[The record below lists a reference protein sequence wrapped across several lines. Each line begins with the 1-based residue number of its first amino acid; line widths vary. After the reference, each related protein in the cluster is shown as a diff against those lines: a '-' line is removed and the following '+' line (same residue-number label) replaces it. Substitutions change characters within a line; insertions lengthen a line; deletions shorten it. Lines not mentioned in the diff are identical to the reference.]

1 MKIDLLVIDPQYDFC
16 NPKGNLYVAGAED
29 DMKRLSTMIKKRKA
43 KINNIHSTLDQHHI
57 INIAHPIFWRDST
70 GNHPDPFTL
79 ITIDDLADG
88 AWMTTKPSM
97 MKRAAEYIKELA
109 LKGRYVLCIWPPHC
123 IIGSLGA
130 TIVPEV
136 YEAYCEW
143 ESERFAIANKVTKGS
158 NFWTEHYSAVRA
170 EVPDPDDPGTAMN
183 ISLINTLK
191 EADVIG
197 IAGEAISHCVA
208 NTIRDIADEVGNNNI
223 SKFVLLE
230 DATSSVTGFEQLG
243 VDFVKVMV
251 SRGMRIS
258 NTKEFL

>member
-29 DMKRLSTMIKKRKA
+29 DMKRLSSMIKKGKA

-88 AWMTTKPSM
+88 TWMTTKPSM
-97 MKRAAEYIKELA
+97 MKRATEYIKELA
-109 LKGRYVLCIWPPHC
+109 FKGRYVLCIWPPHC

-143 ESERFAIANKVTKGS
+143 ESERFAMVNKVAKGS
-158 NFWTEHYSAVRA
+158 NFWTEHYSAVQA
-170 EVPDPDDPGTAMN
+170 EVPDPDDPGTAIN
-183 ISLINTLK
+183 ISLINALK

-197 IAGEAISHCVA
+197 IAGEALSHCVA
-208 NTIRDIADEVGNNNI
+208 NTIRDIADEVGDNII
-223 SKFVLLE
+223 SKYVLLE

-243 VDFVKVMV
+243 VDFVKEMV
-251 SRGMRIS
+251 SRGMKIS
-258 NTKEFL
+258 NTKDFL

>member
-1 MKIDLLVIDPQYDFC
+1 MKIDLLVVDPQHDFC

-29 DMKRLSTMIKKRKA
+29 DMKRLSAMIKKGKA

-57 INIAHPIFWRDST
+57 VDIAHSIFWRDST

-79 ITIDDLADG
+79 ITVDDIADG
-88 AWMTTKPSM
+88 KWMTTKPSM
-97 MKRAAEYIKELA
+97 MKRATGYIKELA
-109 LKGRYVLCIWPPHC
+109 LRGRYVLCIWPPHC

-136 YEAYCEW
+136 FEAYCEW
-143 ESERFAIANKVTKGS
+143 ESERFAIVNKVAKGS
-158 NFWTEHYSAVRA
+158 NFWTEHYSAVKA
-170 EVPDPDDPGTAMN
+170 EVPDPDDPGTAANM
-183 ISLINTLK
+183 SLINALK

-197 IAGEAISHCVA
+197 IAGEALSHCVA
-208 NTIRDIADEVGNNNI
+208 HTIRDIADEVGDNNI

-230 DATSSVTGFEQLG
+230 DATSSVAGFEQLG
-243 VDFVKVMV
+243 VDFVKEMV

-258 NTKEFL
+258 NTKDFL